1 MLEFL
6 LSVKGIKLR
15 GELIICKRVK
25 RFGDMNCDEASSKE
39 LLGYTKYNYK
49 KIDKVASSIKEL

>member
-1 MLEFL
+1 
-6 LSVKGIKLR
+6 
-15 GELIICKRVK
+15 
-25 RFGDMNCDEASSKE
+25 MNCDEASSKE